1 MSIYS
6 LRRFG
11 HVGVYTGHVYTS
23 IIINLSP
30 YGDELYIKILQQIHN
45 SLLKCVDFSV
55 MNDSL

>member
-1 MSIYS
+1 M
-6 LRRFG
+6 LVFTR
-11 HVGVYTGHVYTS
+11 GHVYTS

-30 YGDELYIKILQQIHN
+30 YRDELYIKILQRIHN

>member
-1 MSIYS
+1 M
-6 LRRFG
+6 LVFTR
-11 HVGVYTGHVYTS
+11 GHVYTS